1 MAIFNKTVITEKGYS
16 LIAKSILNNSK
27 INFTKIVASDYDYSK
42 LSEEDIE
49 QLEALEDIKQSVLV
63 NDVKVINES
72 TVNVSGI
79 LSNTELKEEY
89 YLRAIGLFAADPQEN
104 KEILYSI
111 TVAKEADCFPS
122 FDGNNV
128 SNVLLDLETII
139 SKSSKIDLEV
149 NPNATATIK
158 NLNDLENKIN
168 EKVEDITTHLNENT
182 QNINLLKTNKADLAT
197 TPQQM
202 TKNISYY
209 ISPNGKDDNNGISP
223 TTPFKT
229 INKAISLI
237 PEILNYNINI
247 NLNEGQYNETI
258 LIKGKNGSG
267 TLAINGGTDLESSK
281 KYIVNNI
288 TLMGVTNTVVLTGL
302 YIKNI
307 NSDELYTYD
316 LYANNCMYLYAK
328 YLFLNESSIS
338 NTIVGVQCH
347 NTTMAIAYSSI
358 SNKKMGILANNFG
371 RVMSIQNQGAGNIV
385 ALQASLGSSISKTG
399 SQLSGTTQEVVT
411 GGGVIG

>member
-182 QNINLLKTNKADLAT
+182 QNIENLQDRFSNFKFYDGRQSINIEFTQTTPITTIVKTMNENSILIDATAGENNNVYPTVNGLLIIIKQKGAYRNICKWYNQQGIGEYEEYIGYVDNNNWSGWKQLAT
-197 TPQQM
+197 TETTAFP
-202 TKNISYY
+202 TLL
-209 ISPNGKDDNNGISP
+209 NGWTQS
-223 TTPFKT
+223 
-229 INKAISLI
+229 
-237 PEILNYNINI
+237 
-247 NLNEGQYNETI
+247 
-258 LIKGKNGSG
+258 
-267 TLAINGGTDLESSK
+267 
-281 KYIVNNI
+281 
-288 TLMGVTNTVVLTGL
+288 MG
-302 YIKNI
+302 
-307 NSDELYTYD
+307 
-316 LYANNCMYLYAK
+316 C
-328 YLFLNESSIS
+328 SIS
-338 NTIVGVQCH
+338 KV
-347 NTTMAIAYSSI
+347 
-358 SNKKMGILANNFG
+358 
-371 RVMSIQNQGAGNIV
+371 GNIV
-385 ALQASLGSSISKTG
+385 TISGLITAG
-399 SQLSGTTQEVVT
+399 VVT
-411 GGGVIG
+411 MSTELFTIPEGFRPSITRRFPLLQQSTNYNGASVNVQSNGTVKIDADTGLSTTEYTFINFTYGI

>member
-168 EKVEDITTHLNENT
+168 EKVEDITTHLNENA
-182 QNINLLKTNKADLAT
+182 QNINNKLNRFTSRIDANINPITLECGHYMVEGNLTTDNGYPVNGHWNYSIIVSGEKNDTAQQGHKKIILVERTGLIYVKTQDLNIWSTWQQLAT
-197 TPQQM
+197 TDKIINNLTTNQEGFALDARQGKTLYDLITPLRSALFSGGLREIADLNVNG
-202 TKNISYY
+202 TTGIYRVANTAKNNIENSAG
-209 ISPNGKDDNNGISP
+209 ITINLVWDDNFKVQLIIY
-223 TTPFKT
+223 TTGNMYIWVWYGNVLKKFK
-229 INKAISLI
+229 
-237 PEILNYNINI
+237 
-247 NLNEGQYNETI
+247 
-258 LIKGKNGSG
+258 
-267 TLAINGGTDLESSK
+267 
-281 KYIVNNI
+281 V
-288 TLMGVTNTVVLTGL
+288 
-302 YIKNI
+302 
-307 NSDELYTYD
+307 
-316 LYANNCMYLYAK
+316 
-328 YLFLNESSIS
+328 
-338 NTIVGVQCH
+338 
-347 NTTMAIAYSSI
+347 
-358 SNKKMGILANNFG
+358 
-371 RVMSIQNQGAGNIV
+371 
-385 ALQASLGSSISKTG
+385 
-399 SQLSGTTQEVVT
+399 GTTQ
-411 GGGVIG
+411 I